1 MIASTEH
8 DLILAVLV
16 LAAIALILFIWHQR

>member
-1 MIASTEH
+1 MLASTEH

>member
-1 MIASTEH
+1 MLASTEH

-16 LAAIALILFIWHQR
+16 LAAIALILFIWHQH